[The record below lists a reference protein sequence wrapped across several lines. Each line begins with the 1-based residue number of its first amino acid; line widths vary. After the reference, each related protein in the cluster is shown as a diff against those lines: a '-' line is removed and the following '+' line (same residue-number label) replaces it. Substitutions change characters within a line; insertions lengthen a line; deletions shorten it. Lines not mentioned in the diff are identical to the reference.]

1 MSGAQMAGWKTY
13 TVGILAICVGVYA
26 LRRGNW
32 SDGIKGIIF
41 GLALIALR
49 DAVTKILREV
59 AQTRKALMNLRA
71 AVDAELTTRPGR
83 R

>member
-1 MSGAQMAGWKTY
+1 MSAGWKTY
-13 TVGILAICVGVYA
+13 TVAVIAICFGLYA
-26 LRRGNW
+26 LRRGYW
-32 SDGIKGIIF
+32 SDGVKGIVF

-59 AQTRKALMNLRA
+59 AQTRSALMHLRA